1 MPKLSCVVQM
11 PQNLADHARLN
22 DDQET
27 AFRDAMVL
35 TNTQLHESAVDD
47 SMSGTT
53 AVTCMIRGRT
63 AYVANVGDSRA
74 VMAESSPNGASL
86 LPRPLSRDQTPFRC
100 TPGLSFH
107 PPAWAD

>member
-1 MPKLSCVVQM
+1 M
-11 PQNLADHARLN
+11 PQNLAEHARVH
-22 DDQET
+22 DDQEV

-35 TNTQLHESAVDD
+35 TNKQLHDSTVDD

-74 VMAESSPNGASL
+74 VIAEYGPDGKNVT
-86 LPRPLSRDQTPFRC
+86 PRPLSRDQTPFR
-100 TPGLSFH
+100 
-107 PPAWAD
+107 